1 VLVVQAFLKVPALH
15 ALAPQGKEPPF
26 VLAQGLVLVLFVIAG
41 ILAVRRFRPA
51 TAQPVLAT
59 S

>member
-1 VLVVQAFLKVPALH
+1 
-15 ALAPQGKEPPF
+15 

-51 TAQPVLAT
+51 TVQPVLAT